1 MNKHFLNWTVTAA
14 AASLLLW
21 TACESEPPPP
31 PGPAKAIGQPLEVP
45 IPLGLPPVP
54 IPADNPI
61 TADQVALGRRL
72 YYDGNLSVDGTIA
85 CASCHKPDAGFA
97 DPDPFSAGVGGQRG
111 GRQAPTVLN
120 AAYFGAQFWDGRS
133 PSLENQ
139 AEGPVQADVE
149 MANTLEGVEQYLSR
163 EDSYVEQFEKV
174 YGPGPIT
181 YEKVEKAI
189 ANFERT
195 VIAGN
200 SPFDRWFYG
209 KDEEAVDD
217 AVKRGYEIFKDPKKG
232 NCEVCHSMQEGSAL
246 FTDNKYHNLGV
257 GVDDEGNLTD
267 MGRHGVTNKDGDQGA
282 FKTPTL
288 RNVAL
293 NAPYM
298 HDGSLKT
305 LKEVVDFYVGA
316 GNSNDHR
323 DKDLLELDHLNR
335 KDRDDLEAFMN
346 ALTGEIPANTDAP
359 SGD

>member
-1 MNKHFLNWTVTAA
+1 M
-14 AASLLLW
+14 
-21 TACESEPPPP
+21 
-31 PGPAKAIGQPLEVP
+31 
-45 IPLGLPPVP
+45 
-54 IPADNPI
+54 
-61 TADQVALGRRL
+61 
-72 YYDGNLSVDGTIA
+72 
-85 CASCHKPDAGFA
+85 
-97 DPDPFSAGVGGQRG
+97 GGQRG

-149 MANTLEGVEQYLSR
+149 MANTLEGVEQYLSK
-163 EDSYVEQFEKV
+163 EPSYVEQFEKV

-200 SPFDRWFYG
+200 SAFDRWYYG
-209 KDEEAVDD
+209 KDEDAVDD
-217 AVKRGYEIFKDPKKG
+217 AVKRGFDIFKDPKKG

-267 MGRHGVTNKDGDQGA
+267 LGRHAVTNKDGDQGA

-316 GNSNDHR
+316 GNSNDYR
-323 DKDLLELDHLNR
+323 DKDLLELDHLKR